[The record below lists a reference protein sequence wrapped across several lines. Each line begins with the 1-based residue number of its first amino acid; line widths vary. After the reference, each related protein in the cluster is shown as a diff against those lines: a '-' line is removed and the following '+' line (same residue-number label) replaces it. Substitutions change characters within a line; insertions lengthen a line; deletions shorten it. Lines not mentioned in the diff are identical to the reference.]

1 MFAGRHSGSR
11 TLEGLLIKARLEK
24 LCSAAEAHS
33 ERHAQ
38 CAKRQCRAETIQNL
52 AITIVITILST
63 FTALLI
69 PAAACLAIA
78 ASLTTLILVNRR
90 YPERQAAHLQMS
102 KRYAAVARGCRQSVT
117 KYEENALGDAEMQA
131 LVELHLLGLD
141 SLKRDDA

>member
-24 LCSAAEAHS
+24 LCAAAQAHS

-38 CAKRQCRAETIQNL
+38 SANREWRIRTIQNL

-69 PAAACLAIA
+69 PAATCLAMA
-78 ASLTTLILVNRR
+78 ASLSTLIFVTRR

-102 KRYAAVARGCRQSVT
+102 KRYTAMALGCRQSVT
-117 KYEENALGDAEMQA
+117 RYEENALGDTEMQA

-141 SLKRDDA
+141 ALKRDDA

>member
-11 TLEGLLIKARLEK
+11 TLQGLLIRARLEK
-24 LCSAAEAHS
+24 LRAAAEAHS

-38 CAKRQCRAETIQNL
+38 RAKRECRTETIQNL

-69 PAAACLAIA
+69 PAAVWLAMA
-78 ASLTTLILVNRR
+78 ASLSTLILVTRR

-102 KRYAAVARGCRQSVT
+102 KRYTAVALGCRQTVT
-117 KYEENALGDAEMQA
+117 RYEENALGDTEMEA

-141 SLKRDDA
+141 VLKRDDA

>member
-24 LCSAAEAHS
+24 LCAAAEAHS
-33 ERHAQ
+33 ERHFQ
-38 CAKRQCRAETIQNL
+38 CAKRQCRTETIQNL

-63 FTALLI
+63 VTALLI

-78 ASLTTLILVNRR
+78 ASLSTLILVTRP
-90 YPERQAAHLQMS
+90 YPQRQAAHLQMS
-102 KRYAAVARGCRQSVT
+102 KRYTAVARGCRQSVT
-117 KYEENALGDAEMQA
+117 RYEENALGDTEMQA

-141 SLKRDDA
+141 ALKRDDA